1 MIKDKKYIA
10 GTGWDWDYQ
19 NPNYTKVPFRL
30 KEKLYG
36 KKAFYVNVM
45 FEHPDDKSEKKHI
58 MGPYSRDQA
67 ESIMTNLLSK
77 GACCWIEED
86 YIR

>member
-1 MIKDKKYIA
+1 MNKK
-10 GTGWDWDYQ
+10 GLRFPHDWERFA
-19 NPNYTKVPFRL
+19 NKMPNYIKVPSRL

-45 FEHPDDKSEKKHI
+45 FKCPDDGNEKKHI
-58 MGPYSRDQA
+58 MGPYSRNQA
-67 ESIMTNLLSK
+67 ESIMTDLLSK
-77 GACCWIEED
+77 GDCCWVEED